1 MPRPGKKGPPDKVY
15 MYGRNALI
23 EALENA
29 PRVIKRVHLS
39 PEVQDERLRAA
50 LKAADIPVQIME
62 HHEADRTVGEDKTHQ
77 GVIAVIDTS
86 RLMMPFETF
95 IKDIEPTKETAV
107 AVLGEV
113 QDPHNVGA
121 IIRSAAAFGFSA
133 VLIPEHNQAQVTGT
147 VVKTSAGMAFRIPLV
162 TIGNVNDTLRKLKEK
177 GFWIY
182 GLAMDGKALK
192 SEAFDAPSAFV
203 LGNEGEGIRAKTLE
217 ACDITLSIP
226 MHPRCESL
234 NVAVS
239 AGVVFNAW
247 ADQHPHSLSA

>member
-1 MPRPGKKGPPDKVY
+1 
-15 MYGRNALI
+15 MYGKNALI

-29 PRVIKRVHLS
+29 PQVIKRVHLS
-39 PEVQDERLRAA
+39 PDVDDERLRQA
-50 LKAADIPVQIME
+50 LKVQNIPVQIME

-77 GVIAVIDTS
+77 GVIAVIDTG
-86 RLMMPFETF
+86 RLMTPFETY
-95 IKDIEPTKETAV
+95 IKELEPTKETAI
-107 AVLGEV
+107 AIMGEV

-182 GLAMDGKALK
+182 GLSMEGKALK
-192 SEAFDAPSAFV
+192 TETFDAPSAFV
-203 LGNEGEGIRAKTLE
+203 FGNEGAGIREKTLE
-217 ACDITLSIP
+217 HCDIALSIP

-239 AGVVFNAW
+239 AGIVFSAW
-247 ADQHPHSLSA
+247 SEQHQNVLHP

>member
-1 MPRPGKKGPPDKVY
+1 MQKKAEKAYIYGK
-15 MYGRNALI
+15 NALI

-29 PRVIKRVHLS
+29 PHIIKRVHIA
-39 PEVQDERLRAA
+39 PEVEDARLRNAVA
-50 LKAADIPVQIME
+50 SRGISVSPLGKGDAGKTIGD
-62 HHEADRTVGEDKTHQ
+62 DKTHQ

-86 RLMMPFETF
+86 LLLRPFDEF
-95 IKDIEPTKETAV
+95 IRELPATNGMAL

-121 IIRSAAAFGFSA
+121 IIRSAAAFGFA
-133 VLIPEHNQAQVTGT
+133 GVLIPEHNQAQVTGT

-162 TIGNVNDTLRKLKEK
+162 TIGNVNQALRDLKDK

-182 GLAMDGKALK
+182 GLAMNGTPITEEK
-192 SEAFDAPSAFV
+192 FDRPSAFV
-203 LGNEGEGIRAKTLE
+203 FGNEGEGIREKTLE
-217 ACDITLSIP
+217 TCDITLSIP

-247 ADQHPHSLSA
+247 AVQHPYALRA